1 MILKFYKSDN
11 LTGLVLLPVMAL
23 LFWLPGLLNPNPMDF
38 SGASPLFQWLSNLG
52 SPIFSQLLALLIIV
66 ISALILNDVINK
78 NELFNGNTL
87 LPALLYLIFMSAIK
101 EHQGLSPIVISN
113 LFWILAFKRLF
124 NIYSQVSCKK
134 QVFDATV
141 LMLLGGVFYF
151 PSLLMLVL
159 VWIALK
165 IFRPFVWREWVI
177 PFFACIIFGLYWI
190 VAVVWGS
197 TLNNWMRYF
206 TLDSEQYY
214 AIKIAVSWPYYML
227 LGVVFVLVSFS
238 GYSISRQY
246 KASSLRFRK
255 LIFFFLFILF
265 LSITIVSLVQH
276 FSNENVYALVGAVP
290 LSLLITFYFNY
301 AKKEWLSQLFFYA
314 IFISILVNIYLY

>member
-11 LTGLVLLPVMAL
+11 LTGLVLLPIMAL
-23 LFWLPGLLNPNPMDF
+23 LFWLPGLLNPSAGHF
-38 SGASPLFQWLSNLG
+38 SDTSPLFQWLSNIG
-52 SPIFSQLLALLIIV
+52 SPLFSQLLALLIVV

-78 NELFNGNTL
+78 NELFNRNTL

-113 LFWILAFKRLF
+113 LFWILALRRLF
-124 NIYSQVSCKK
+124 NIYSQVPCKRE
-134 QVFDATV
+134 VFDATV
-141 LMLLGGVFYF
+141 FILLGGVFYF
-151 PSLLMLVL
+151 PSSLMLAL

-177 PFFACIIFGLYWI
+177 PFLGFIIFGLYWI
-190 VAVVWGS
+190 VALVWSGAF
-197 TLNNWMRYF
+197 NNWVNYF
-206 TLDSEQYY
+206 TFDSEQYY
-214 AIKIAVSWPYYML
+214 ALKIAVSWPYYIL
-227 LGVVFVLVSFS
+227 LGVVSVLVSFS
-238 GYSISRQY
+238 GHKMLDQY

-255 LIFFFLFILF
+255 IIFFFLFILF

-276 FSNENVYALVGAVP
+276 FSSENVFALVGAVP